1 MANVERLTI
10 ALSAELASLVRSAVE
25 AGDYASSSEVV
36 RDALR
41 DWKRKRSLQDLEL
54 DAMRAEVEK
63 GLEDMRS
70 GETKAA
76 EDVFHRL
83 GTKYKPTD

>member
-41 DWKRKRSLQDLEL
+41 DWKHKRSLQNLEL

-63 GLEDMRS
+63 GLQDMRAGKIKDA
-70 GETKAA
+70 GE
-76 EDVFHRL
+76 VFDHL
-83 GTKYKPTD
+83 EAKYKSSR

>member
-41 DWKRKRSLQDLEL
+41 DWKHKRSLQDLEL

-63 GLEDMRS
+63 GLQDMRS
-70 GETKAA
+70 GQTKTAK
-76 EDVFHRL
+76 DVFDRL
-83 GTKYKPTD
+83 EAKYKSAR

>member
-70 GETKAA
+70 GKTKAA
-76 EDVFHRL
+76 DEVFDRL
-83 GTKYKPTD
+83 ESKYSSAT

>member
-10 ALSAELASLVRSAVE
+10 ALSSELASLVRSAVE

-41 DWKRKRSLQDLEL
+41 DWKHKRSLQDLEL

-63 GLEDMRS
+63 GLLDMQT
-70 GETKAA
+70 GKTKAA
-76 EDVFHRL
+76 GEVFDRL
-83 GTKYKPTD
+83 EAKYKSPT

>member
-10 ALSAELASLVRSAVE
+10 ALSPELASLVRSAVE

-54 DAMRAEVEK
+54 DAMRAEVER
-63 GLEDMRS
+63 GLEDMRAGKTES
-70 GETKAA
+70 A
-76 EDVFHRL
+76 EKVFDRL
-83 GTKYKPTD
+83 EAKYKSAN

>member
-1 MANVERLTI
+1 LANVERLTI

-70 GETKAA
+70 GKTKPA
-76 EDVFHRL
+76 EDVFDRL
-83 GTKYKPTD
+83 EAKYNSTT